1 MKKQKNRTPTRF
13 DSVYFTKQNKNL
25 YTKQSSLSLCVQ
37 FSAFCNHFFSFFLFA
52 FITNYDYYDDDGNDF
67 GSGWNPWNHHPT
79 NNKFVSSFSISCYC
93 SVWLKSIDV
102 IFLINYNI
110 GIYFNNWFFFFN
122 WNIYHSNQTFQF
134 FSKWMLNENDGFQR
148 KRIENQSHRH
158 S

>member
-1 MKKQKNRTPTRF
+1 MTLSLLPLVFLYSSMNIWPKKIRWRSKKIEHQQDSTRF
-13 DSVYFTKQNKNL
+13 ILQNKTKT
-25 YTKQSSLSLCVQ
+25 YTQNNPLFLCV
-37 FSAFCNHFFSFFLFA
+37 FNFLHFVIIFFHFFLFA

-110 GIYFNNWFFFFN
+110 GIYFNNWFFF
-122 WNIYHSNQTFQF
+122 
-134 FSKWMLNENDGFQR
+134 L
-148 KRIENQSHRH
+148 
-158 S
+158 